1 METISVHG
9 APSQYILQEGIL
21 DELEAN
27 LLERGLQKVL
37 IVHGEKSWHAAKAFW
52 PSLTKLYL

>member
-21 DELEAN
+21 DELEAK

-37 IVHGEKSWHAAKAFW
+37 IIHGEKSWQAAKAF
-52 PSLTKLYL
+52 LAHH